1 MILMKHGSRIANLR
15 EGHTRP
21 MIFHFCLLQT
31 VAELFTTQ
39 ESTTYFWEEGSGEVF
54 ARQHMIH
61 ENIKMTTSLT
71 HSESKTEK
79 IAALLGQSKVH
90 SLNNNGL

>member
-1 MILMKHGSRIANLR
+1 
-15 EGHTRP
+15 

-54 ARQHMIH
+54 TRQQMIH
-61 ENIKMTTSLT
+61 AHIKMTATLT
-71 HSESKTEK
+71 HSERKSEK
-79 IAALLGQSKVH
+79 IAALLVLSKAH